1 MRLVDT
7 HAHLDEESF
16 EPELPEVLE
25 RAAQQGVLAVVT
37 LGTLLSTSQRG
48 VGLSQRYPAVY
59 AAVGVHPNYVTQASD
74 LDWEAIVQLS
84 RDARVVGIGE
94 TGLDLYWKTVPLEL
108 QRAWFRRHL
117 DLSRE
122 SGKPICIHCRE
133 AEGEVLE
140 ELREASRR
148 GPLRGVMHSFAGS
161 LATAEECVALGLH
174 VSFSG
179 ILTYK
184 KSAALREVARQLP
197 ADRLLVETDSPYLS
211 PQPVRGKRNEPAH
224 VRMTAETLA
233 EVRGLDPAQL
243 GELTTANACALFG
256 LSLT

>member
-16 EPELPEVLE
+16 DADRSEVLQ
-25 RAAQQGVLAVVT
+25 RATQHGVVAVIT
-37 LGTLLSTSQRG
+37 LGTLLATSQRG
-48 VGLSQRYPAVY
+48 VELSHRHPELH

-74 LDWEAIVQLS
+74 TDWDAIVRLAA
-84 RDARVVGIGE
+84 DPRVVGIGE

-108 QRAWFRRHL
+108 QRTWFRRHL

-122 SGKPICIHCRE
+122 TGKPICIHCRD
-133 AEGEVLE
+133 AEGPVLE
-140 ELREASRR
+140 ELRTASL
-148 GPLRGVMHSFAGS
+148 GGALRGVMHSFAGS
-161 LATAEECVALGLH
+161 LETAQECVALGLH

-233 EVRGLDPAQL
+233 EVRGLDPEQL
-243 GELTTANACALFG
+243 GELTTANACRLFG
-256 LSLT
+256 LALS